1 MTTLLSAK
9 LSQKRPAYRD
19 GALGRWPLI
28 AFSSITFPLYAAQLP
43 LNVYLPA
50 IYAQHLKIPL
60 ALLGTVFLIERIW
73 GTLTDPVVGLLS
85 DRTRNRF
92 GRRRSWIMAGGI
104 LFGIAAIFLFFPA
117 PAVSALHLAVTLFI
131 FYFAWSM
138 IQIPYYAWSGEIS
151 GNYHERTRI
160 ATFQA
165 VAGAISLLV
174 VLTLPTIIDQVRP
187 NDGVLKLNV
196 MGAMI
201 LLCLVPSLCLTLRAF
216 PESPAPPTTA
226 QSVPFLNACR
236 LVLRETLLMRV
247 LLSDFAVTLGQG
259 IRGVL
264 FVFFVS
270 GYMELPR
277 WASGLFLL
285 QFVFGIVAA
294 PIWAA
299 IAKRMGKHRTA
310 VAAELLQVAI
320 NLCLLLVVPGQ
331 LPLLLALTVVQGLA
345 QSSGNLMLRSM
356 VADVADRHRLE
367 TGSDRTALFFSV
379 FSISAKA
386 GTAVA
391 VGIALPLIAWGGFD
405 PTSAHNSPG
414 ALRTLL
420 LVFTLGPALAH
431 LLSAALVY
439 GFPLDEFAYARV
451 RDELLARDTAE
462 NEPHAAP
469 VPPAL

>member
-1 MTTLLSAK
+1 
-9 LSQKRPAYRD
+9 
-19 GALGRWPLI
+19 
-28 AFSSITFPLYAAQLP
+28 
-43 LNVYLPA
+43 
-50 IYAQHLKIPL
+50 
-60 ALLGTVFLIERIW
+60 
-73 GTLTDPVVGLLS
+73 
-85 DRTRNRF
+85 
-92 GRRRSWIMAGGI
+92 
-104 LFGIAAIFLFFPA
+104 
-117 PAVSALHLAVTLFI
+117 LAVTLFL
-131 FYFAWSM
+131 FYLAWSM

-187 NDGVLKLNV
+187 NDGMLKLNV

-201 LLCLVPSLCLTLRAF
+201 LLCLVPSLILTLRAF
-216 PESPAPPTTA
+216 PEPKVPPVSPTP
-226 QSVPFLNACR
+226 VPFGQACR

-247 LLSDFAVTLGQG
+247 LLSDFAVTLAQG

-270 GYMELPR
+270 GYMGLPH

-285 QFVFGIVAA
+285 QFLFGIAAA

-299 IAKRMGKHRTA
+299 IAKRYGKHRTA
-310 VAAELLQVAI
+310 VAAELVQVAI

-331 LPLLLALTVVQGLA
+331 LPLLLALTIAQGLA

-405 PTSAHNSPG
+405 PTAAQNSPE

-431 LLSAALVY
+431 VISAALVF
-439 GFPLDEFAYARV
+439 GFPLDEAAHERV
-451 RDELLARDTAE
+451 RHELEARDAGDDKGE
-462 NEPHAAP
+462 DS
-469 VPPAL
+469 V

>member
-1 MTTLLSAK
+1 MATLLRARAWKSTASRAGD
-9 LSQKRPAYRD
+9 LDR
-19 GALGRWPLI
+19 GRLI
-28 AFSSITFPLYAAQLP
+28 AFSSVTLPIYAAQMP

-50 IYAQHLKIPL
+50 IYAQHLGIPL
-60 ALLGTVFLIERIW
+60 AVLGAIFLVERIW
-73 GTLTDPVVGLLS
+73 GTLTDPIVGLLS

-92 GRRRSWIMAGGI
+92 GRRRSWIAAGGL
-104 LFGIAAIFLFFPA
+104 LFGVATVFLFFPA
-117 PAVSALHLAVTLFI
+117 PSVTPVYLAVTLFV

-138 IQIPYYAWSGEIS
+138 IQIPYLAWSGEIS

-165 VAGAISLLV
+165 VAGAISLLI
-174 VLTLPTIIDQVRP
+174 VLTLPTILDQLRP
-187 NDGVLKLNV
+187 NDGMLKLNA
-196 MGAMI
+196 MGVMI
-201 LLCLVPSLCLTLRAF
+201 LLFLLPSLILTLRAF
-216 PESPAPPTTA
+216 PEPTAPAIAAKP
-226 QSVPFLNACR
+226 VPFGQALR
-236 LVLRETLLMRV
+236 LVLRETLLVRV

-270 GYMELPR
+270 IYMGLPH

-285 QFVFGIVAA
+285 QFAFGIAAA

-299 IAKRMGKHRTA
+299 LAKRWGKHRTA
-310 VAAELLQVAI
+310 VAAELVQVAI
-320 NLCLLLVVPGQ
+320 NLSLLLVVPGQ
-331 LPLLLALTVVQGLA
+331 LPLLLALTVAQGLA

-379 FSISAKA
+379 FSISMKA
-386 GTAVA
+386 GTAAA
-391 VGIALPLIAWGGFD
+391 VGIALPLIAWGGFN
-405 PTSAHNSPG
+405 PAATENSHE

-431 LLSAALVY
+431 LISAALVY
-439 GFPLDEFAYARV
+439 GFPLDEAAHARV
-451 RDELLARDTAE
+451 RRELEARDAT
-462 NEPHAAP
+462 
-469 VPPAL
+469 PPSDG

>member
-1 MTTLLSAK
+1 MATLFPAK
-9 LSQKRPAYRD
+9 LPWRWAPPRPGD
-19 GALGRWPLI
+19 LGRWPLI

-60 ALLGTVFLIERIW
+60 AMLGLIFLIERIW
-73 GTLTDPVVGLLS
+73 GTLSDPIVGLLS

-92 GRRRSWIMAGGI
+92 GRRRSWIAAGGV
-104 LFGIAAIFLFFPA
+104 LFSISAVFLFFPA
-117 PAVSALHLAVTLFI
+117 PSVSALYLAVTLFI
-131 FYFAWSM
+131 FYLAWSM

-187 NDGVLKLNV
+187 NDGMLKLNV

-201 LLCLVPSLCLTLRAF
+201 LLCLVPALILTLRAF
-216 PESPAPPTTA
+216 PEPQVPPVPPAP
-226 QSVPFLNACR
+226 VPFGQACR

-247 LLSDFAVTLGQG
+247 LLSDFAVTLAQG
-259 IRGVL
+259 MRGAL

-270 GYMELPR
+270 GYMQLPH

-285 QFVFGIVAA
+285 QFLFGIAAA

-299 IAKRMGKHRTA
+299 IAKRYGKHRTA
-310 VAAELLQVAI
+310 VAAELVQVVI
-320 NLCLLLVVPGQ
+320 NLCLLLAVPGE
-331 LPLLLALTVVQGLA
+331 LPLLLALTIAQGLA

-405 PTSAHNSPG
+405 PTAAQNSPE
-414 ALRTLL
+414 ALHTLL
-420 LVFTLGPALAH
+420 CVFTLGPALAH
-431 LLSAALVY
+431 MLSAALVY
-439 GFPLDEFAYARV
+439 GFPLDEAAHARA
-451 RDELLARDTAE
+451 RHELEARDA
-462 NEPHAAP
+462 
-469 VPPAL
+469 VGDKS